1 MAQLDRA
8 TGIQAVYEALHTG
21 LDPGLRVVGPVQSVD
36 AGLDHVVSQL
46 AHGLEDE
53 VVGGEIGRPH
63 VGRVVAEDL
72 HQRGFEEVHLRDYAR
87 VVESGEVGVRPA
99 AGMGLVEVYLVRLSS
114 RRLSCGGIM

>member
-1 MAQLDRA
+1 MAQLEGA
-8 TGIQAVYEALHTG
+8 AGIQAVDEALHAG
-21 LDPGLRVVGPVQSVD
+21 LDPGLRIVGPVQSVD
-36 AGLDHVVSQL
+36 VGLDDVVAQL

-72 HQRGFEEVHLRDYAR
+72 HQRGFEEVHLRDDAR

-99 AGMGLVEVYLVRLSS
+99 VGWG
-114 RRLSCGGIM
+114 